1 MRREPSRLHQPLTVH
16 PLSSGQHQVRLGDS
30 GQGGGSAPWQ
40 HHCRGGGGAQPLGL
54 TNIEVW
60 PLARLH
66 DQAAKALMKWEDVE
80 GGVIINLKSA
90 TNNYYG
96 CFNGQFVHH

>member
-1 MRREPSRLHQPLTVH
+1 
-16 PLSSGQHQVRLGDS
+16 
-30 GQGGGSAPWQ
+30 
-40 HHCRGGGGAQPLGL
+40 
-54 TNIEVW
+54 
-60 PLARLH
+60 
-66 DQAAKALMKWEDVE
+66 MKWEDVE